1 MSTIGTRIRE
11 LRQAKGLTQ
20 DALAGDGVSAGYVS
34 LIESGK
40 RTPSRDVIQ
49 RLAARLGVP
58 AEQLLDRAEP
68 RVDDQAKVEIN
79 FARMALANGN
89 PAEAARCLSPL
100 VFDQLNTALACDA
113 ALVLAESLWQTGQLD
128 EAVAMLESMS
138 ARCRDDDAWLAL
150 AVCATRLTVM
160 YLESGD
166 TERGVSVGENALA
179 ETEAAGLEGTDEHL
193 RLGATC
199 VWAIYERGDLL
210 HATSRVQRLI
220 RVADRVGTSRARG
233 SVYWNASMVAHGRG
247 RLDDA
252 LRLSD
257 RALAMLGEDEASRDL
272 PRLRLHYAWLLLH
285 RDQPLFA
292 EALEQLDRAETD
304 TALLG
309 SRVDIGLAATLRG
322 RAYLYLG
329 DADRAAEHAA
339 RALQLLGP
347 SDHVNRAE
355 ALILLGDVGVARG
368 EDDLV
373 DEAYRETER
382 VLGEMTESR
391 MVARLWREL
400 GDALRERGDV
410 NGAVNAYDN
419 ALRMTGLLR
428 RPLSNFIIHLT
439 SR

>member
-1 MSTIGTRIRE
+1 
-11 LRQAKGLTQ
+11 
-20 DALAGDGVSAGYVS
+20 
-34 LIESGK
+34 
-40 RTPSRDVIQ
+40 
-49 RLAARLGVP
+49 
-58 AEQLLDRAEP
+58 
-68 RVDDQAKVEIN
+68 
-79 FARMALANGN
+79 
-89 PAEAARCLSPL
+89 
-100 VFDQLNTALACDA
+100 
-113 ALVLAESLWQTGQLD
+113 
-128 EAVAMLESMS
+128 
-138 ARCRDDDAWLAL
+138 
-150 AVCATRLTVM
+150 
-160 YLESGD
+160 
-166 TERGVSVGENALA
+166 
-179 ETEAAGLEGTDEHL
+179 
-193 RLGATC
+193 
-199 VWAIYERGDLL
+199 
-210 HATSRVQRLI
+210 
-220 RVADRVGTSRARG
+220 
-233 SVYWNASMVAHGRG
+233 
-247 RLDDA
+247 
-252 LRLSD
+252 
-257 RALAMLGEDEASRDL
+257 MLGEDEASRDL

-428 RPLSNFIIHLT
+428 RPLSNFIAHLT
-439 SR
+439 LR